1 MSIEIPST
9 ASNNNVNTIIRTKEQ
24 DLREEIYELKDKIFE
39 LEKENRK
46 NSLKIIEL
54 RRERTSFS
62 LLERENQQLN
72 EEIVSKNNIIKELK
86 NKMLK
91 DKKVKQEEKREL
103 ENQFD
108 SKLIYYKRMKNTNE
122 YKENA
127 ANSIIK
133 LNEVQHCTIVQLE
146 NKIDEIKNYYENKLK
161 EKEIF
166 FDKKYTNLKKDMMDF
181 LKNAQKNMIK
191 STKESLELNT
201 KLGILYK
208 NEMLNELENQS
219 HMIENLIKEKERQNK
234 EIYLLKQ
241 ELLVHQKVEKLI
253 NYKNSKFLNI
263 INKINIKINQN
274 QTLDNAF
281 NEEKG
286 KTERLIKE
294 EKHSSFNKVKD
305 TNKRAKSVKSLK
317 YYGNPGILS
326 NYLSGEISDLSKSNS
341 KRIKSKIQSCKAS
354 SIFID
359 KKEDKTVD
367 DEENPLSQINIISH
381 DDNND
386 DNDKPDINNIIN
398 DIIILCD
405 QALEIILN
413 ENKFSQTFKDISLFN
428 DIDIKLDYYELDDE
442 SKYELLIEIIK
453 RVLNFLKVNN
463 NSKKENETIY
473 LKKKNNDLLKL
484 NDEYN
489 VQFSKI
495 LYNENYN
502 KVKKLKIKNQKLK
515 YDKLLDVIKVKIK
528 QPKNNS
534 PDDFPSLKIK
544 KNKQRN
550 NIINTFRKNTP
561 NPLNRFI
568 HISKSIK
575 KKDFFNDI
583 I

>member
-9 ASNNNVNTIIRTKEQ
+9 ASNNIVNNIIRTKEQ

-54 RRERTSFS
+54 SRERTSFS

-72 EEIVSKNNIIKELK
+72 EEIISKNNIIKELK

-166 FDKKYTNLKKDMMDF
+166 YDKKYTNLKKDMMDF

-191 STKESLELNT
+191 TTKESLELNT

-354 SIFID
+354 SIFIN

-367 DEENPLSQINIISH
+367 DEENPLSQINIISN

-413 ENKFSQTFKDISLFN
+413 ENNFSQTFKDISLFN

>member
-1 MSIEIPST
+1 MSIDIPST
-9 ASNNNVNTIIRTKEQ
+9 ASNNIVNNIIRTKEQ
-24 DLREEIYELKDKIFE
+24 DLREEIYELKDQISE
-39 LEKENRK
+39 LKKENKK
-46 NSLKIIEL
+46 NSLKILEL
-54 RRERTSFS
+54 SNEKFSFS
-62 LLERENQQLN
+62 LLEQENQKLN
-72 EEIVSKNNIIKELK
+72 EELISKDKIINELKNNI
-86 NKMLK
+86 LK
-91 DKKVKQEEKREL
+91 DKKDKQNEKREL
-103 ENQFD
+103 ENKFD
-108 SKLIYYKRMKNTNE
+108 TRLIYYKRMKNTNE

-354 SIFID
+354 SIFIN

>member
-9 ASNNNVNTIIRTKEQ
+9 ASNNIVNNIIRTKEQ

-54 RRERTSFS
+54 SRERTSFS

-305 TNKRAKSVKSLK
+305 TNKRAKSVKSFK

-341 KRIKSKIQSCKAS
+341 KRIKSKIQSCKES
-354 SIFID
+354 SIFIN

-568 HISKSIK
+568 HISKRIK

>member
-54 RRERTSFS
+54 SRERTSFS

-354 SIFID
+354 SIFIN

>member
-9 ASNNNVNTIIRTKEQ
+9 ASNNIVNNIIRTKEQ

-54 RRERTSFS
+54 SRERTSFS

-354 SIFID
+354 SIFIN

>member
-54 RRERTSFS
+54 SRERTSFS

-166 FDKKYTNLKKDMMDF
+166 FNKKYTNLKKDMMDF

-354 SIFID
+354 SIFIN

-534 PDDFPSLKIK
+534 PDDFPSLSLCFNI
-544 KNKQRN
+544 NKF
-550 NIINTFRKNTP
+550 III
-561 NPLNRFI
+561 LI
-568 HISKSIK
+568 Y
-575 KKDFFNDI
+575 
-583 I
+583 